1 MRPVFR
7 FIYRLLVASISV
19 LLGAFAIVD
28 GLSSFSTRDLVLV
41 TIGAAV
47 IGIAYRFGK
56 RFVPDSAPPAWALL
70 VLVFLFGAGYSL
82 VENTSVAFVLFGA
95 TLICG
100 GIAYF
105 IVGVAPHL
113 LGIDPK
119 TYEYG
124 SNMFFDAILLPS
136 RDARPTTH
144 GNRESK

>member
-7 FIYRLLVASISV
+7 FIYRLLIALIAV

-28 GLSSFSTRDLVLV
+28 GLSNVSMRDIVLA

-70 VLVFLFGAGYSL
+70 VLVLLFGAGYSL

-95 TLICG
+95 TMICG
-100 GIAYF
+100 GVAYF
-105 IVGVAPHL
+105 IVGFAPQL

-124 SNMFFDAILLPS
+124 SNMFFDAILLPNNN
-136 RDARPTTH
+136 ARSTNH